1 MFFRLLL
8 LTCLL
13 LLPLQS
19 EEAKIY
25 TVKIAIYKNLD
36 TLKNKLQKLPP
47 ALRDTIQVRKDGDF
61 YRASTLP
68 TTDIK
73 TLTMLLP
80 AYKLI
85 FNDAHVAPLK

>member
-1 MFFRLLL
+1 MFRFLLP
-8 LTCLL
+8 TFLL
-13 LLPLQS
+13 LLPLQG
-19 EEAKIY
+19 EEPKTY
-25 TVKIAIYKNLD
+25 TVKIAIYKNLN

-47 ALRDTIQVRKDGDF
+47 ALRNTVQVRKDGEF
-61 YRASTLP
+61 YRASTIP

-85 FNDAHVAPLK
+85 FKDAHVASLK